1 MAKWAAYAAKE
12 HGDAR
17 RALDLLRVA
26 GEVAEREGKDIVLME
41 HIKLAEEKIEIN
53 RISELVKTLP
63 TQSKLIIYSIFQLI
77 EKTNT
82 KLETGEVYEKYKD
95 LCNINNTSI
104 LTQRRLSDLIS
115 ELDMLGLI
123 NARLISKGRHGRT
136 REIYSTIPNDLS
148 NKLKDEIKY
157 ELML

>member
-1 MAKWAAYAAKE
+1 MC
-12 HGDAR
+12 
-17 RALDLLRVA
+17 
-26 GEVAEREGKDIVLME
+26 
-41 HIKLAEEKIEIN
+41 N
-53 RISELVKTLP
+53 
-63 TQSKLIIYSIFQLI
+63 
-77 EKTNT
+77 TN
-82 KLETGEVYEKYKD
+82 G
-95 LCNINNTSI
+95 TSI
-104 LTQRRLSDLIS
+104 LTQRRISDLIS